1 MPGKAAVKIAIFQF
15 PPAAGNIEENKQRVQ
30 AALQEASAQGATL
43 VLLPELWSTGLLSP
57 RMALDAAS
65 ATPGILEILV
75 SLCEKLNLTVV
86 GSLPE
91 ADLGNSQGDRP
102 TVWNTTFVT
111 CPGKV
116 CAKYRK
122 INLFMPM
129 GEHRVFT
136 PGTEHV
142 VFSVPGV
149 PELRAGLMTC
159 FDLRFPELARD
170 LVWKGAGLVL
180 VSALWPMVRKSHFE
194 LLMQARAVENQCF
207 VAGANACGTPENMEF
222 AGASSI
228 IDPVGDVLC
237 SAGSDQ
243 KLLVHEIDPE
253 QIKAVRQRF
262 VSSLPPVHQA
272 CSSSKFLPVDELV
285 CEVRARKQAG
295 QKMVFTNGC
304 FDLLHAGHVH
314 YLTEARR
321 QGHFLVLGLNSDS
334 SIRAIKG
341 PDRPVN
347 TEERRAAVLS
357 ALECVDYV
365 TLFGDPTPENLITRL
380 EPDVLVKGADWE
392 EDAIVGASFVKSRG
406 GKVVR
411 IPFIHP
417 TSTTDTINRIRI
429 GG

>member
-1 MPGKAAVKIAIFQF
+1 M
-15 PPAAGNIEENKQRVQ
+15 EENKHRVK
-30 AALQEASAQGATL
+30 AALQDASAKGASL

-57 RMALDAAS
+57 RMALEAAS
-65 ATPGILEILV
+65 ATPGILDMLV
-75 SLCEKLNLTVV
+75 ALGEKLNLTVV

-91 ADLGNSQGDRP
+91 AELGNSRRDRP

-111 CPGKV
+111 GPGKV

-122 INLFMPM
+122 INLFRPM

-149 PELRAGLMTC
+149 PGLRAGLMTC
-159 FDLRFPELARD
+159 FDLRFPELARE
-170 LVWKGAGLVL
+170 LVWSGTGLVL
-180 VSALWPMVRKSHFE
+180 VSALWPMVRRSHFE
-194 LLMQARAVENQCF
+194 LLIQARAVENQCF

-228 IDPVGDVLC
+228 VDPAGDVLC
-237 SAGSDQ
+237 SAGSEQ
-243 KLLVHEIDPE
+243 RLLVHEIDPG
-253 QIKAVRQRF
+253 QIKVARERF

-272 CSSSKFLPVDELV
+272 CNSSKFLPLDELV
-285 CEVRARKQAG
+285 NEVRARKQAG

-321 QGHFLVLGLNSDS
+321 QGHFLVIGLNSDS

-347 TEERRAAVLS
+347 TEERRATVLA

-365 TLFGDPTPENLITRL
+365 TLFSDPTPEELIIRL

-392 EDAIVGASFVKSRG
+392 EDAIVGASFVKGRG

-411 IPFIHP
+411 IPFVHP
-417 TSTTDTINRIRI
+417 TSTTDTISKIRR